1 MYSYISGTLEE
12 VLPDT
17 IVVDNQGIGYNIQ
30 VPVRLIEGLPP
41 VGSSVRIYTYL
52 AVREDAFSL
61 FGFESRDELNLFK
74 MLINVSGI
82 GPKGGLAILSVLSPD
97 ELRFA
102 IIAEDDKTISKAP
115 GIGKKTAQRLIIEL
129 KDKVDLSD
137 LGFAEETAAAPEAKT
152 AGNVIRTEAAE
163 ALTALGYSAS
173 DAAQVLRDIPV
184 TEDMDTEDLLREALK
199 RMSML

>member
-12 VLPDT
+12 VYQDT
-17 IVVDNQGIGYNIQ
+17 VVVDNQGIGYNIQ
-30 VPVRLIEGLPP
+30 VPLRLIEALPP
-41 VGSSVRIYTYL
+41 VGSRIRIYTYL

-61 FGFESRDELNLFK
+61 FGFETRDELNLFK

-102 IIAEDDKTISKAP
+102 IIAEDDKKIAKAP
-115 GIGKKTAQRLIIEL
+115 GVGKKTAQRMIIEL
-129 KDKVDLSD
+129 KDKIDLSD
-137 LGFAEETAAAPEAKT
+137 IGGGEDSSVPAAAVGST
-152 AGNVIRTEAAE
+152 SIRGEAAE

-173 DAAQVLRDIPV
+173 DAAQVLRDIEI
-184 TEDMDTEDLLREALK
+184 TEDMDTEALLKEALK
-199 RMSML
+199 RMSFL

>member
-12 VLPDT
+12 VLTDMV
-17 IVVDNQGIGYNIQ
+17 VVDNQGIGYNIQ
-30 VPVRLIEGLPP
+30 VPMRLIERLPSI
-41 VGSSVRIYTYL
+41 GSKVRIYTYL
-52 AVREDAFSL
+52 AVREDAMSL

-102 IIAEDDKTISKAP
+102 IIAEDDKTIAKAP
-115 GIGKKTAQRLIIEL
+115 GIGKKTAQRMIIEL
-129 KDKVDLSD
+129 KDKIDLSD
-137 LGFAEETAAAPEAKT
+137 LGSGEEITSAAPVSG
-152 AGNVIRTEAAE
+152 GNAVRNEAAE

-173 DAAQVLRDIPV
+173 DAAQVLRDIPI
-184 TEDMDTEDLLREALK
+184 TDDMDTEALLREALK
-199 RMSML
+199 RLSFL